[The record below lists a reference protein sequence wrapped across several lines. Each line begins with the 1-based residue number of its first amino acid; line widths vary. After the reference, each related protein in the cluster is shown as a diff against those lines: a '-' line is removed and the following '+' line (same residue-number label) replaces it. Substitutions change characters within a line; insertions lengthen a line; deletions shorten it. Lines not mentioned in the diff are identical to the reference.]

1 MSSDIHILI
10 VDDFPTM
17 RRILKRHL
25 TSFGFSRITE
35 ADNGRVAW
43 EILNREP
50 MDMVICDWDMPEM
63 NGPQLL
69 EKIRSHATMSQLP
82 FIMVTAEEKGLGL
95 VEPAAGKVTAYV
107 PKPFKAADLETTIN
121 LVLGR

>member
-1 MSSDIHILI
+1 MSADIHILI

-25 TSFGFSRITE
+25 TSFGFSQILE

-43 EILNREP
+43 ETLNRDP
-50 MDMVICDWDMPEM
+50 VDLVICDWDMPEM

-69 EKIRSHATMSQLP
+69 EKIRSHVTMNHLP
-82 FIMVTAEEKGLGL
+82 FIMVTAEEKGIGF
-95 VEPAAGKVTAYV
+95 VEPAGENITAYV
-107 PKPFKAADLETTIN
+107 PKPFKAADLETKIT